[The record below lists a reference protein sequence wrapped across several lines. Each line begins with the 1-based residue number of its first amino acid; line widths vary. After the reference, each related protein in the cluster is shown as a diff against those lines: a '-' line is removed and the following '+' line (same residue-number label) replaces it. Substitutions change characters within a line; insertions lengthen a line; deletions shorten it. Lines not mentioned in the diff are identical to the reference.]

1 MRVSLSVASS
11 GANAVAEIA
20 RLTALQSTIATRLAT
35 VAADVGTEAILDRAA
50 QIRGSLTMSNNA
62 KGRTLDALPIVR
74 GGTSHAEA
82 EIQAVP
88 KGAWHLVEYGA
99 APHVIR
105 PKKRRAKKA
114 GAPAAKRGGK
124 RRKNRALEVP
134 GRGVF
139 AEVDH
144 PGTKPTGTWDRAMVG
159 AEDRIDQAVQDEFD
173 AAVTGGR

>member
-35 VAADVGTEAILDRAA
+35 VAADVGADAVLDRAA
-50 QIRGSLTMSNNA
+50 EIRGSLTMSNNA

-99 APHVIR
+99 KPHVIM

-114 GAPAAKRGGK
+114 GAPAAKRGK
-124 RRKNRALEVP
+124 RRKNRALSIP
-134 GRGVF
+134 GYGEF
-139 AEVDH
+139 ARVMH
-144 PGTKPTGTWDRAMVG
+144 PPQKATGTWDRAMVG

-173 AAVTGGR
+173 AAVGGR